1 MNTQNTLEQM
11 QKLNL
16 YGMIKQYE
24 AILGHPIHEHPESHT
39 LLGMLTEAE
48 TQYRSHKRTTRNLS
62 RSKLRY
68 NALPEQIHCGSE
80 RGISKEQ
87 LLQLCDGTYI
97 EKGETVLI
105 SGSTGTG
112 KSFLAC
118 ALGRQACLNDYSTLY
133 FSMSRFI
140 ETISAARLDGTY
152 VKLVNQI
159 ARAPLLI
166 LDDFGLNPLDHK
178 IRLTLLEMKE
188 FERLSFINNLQLKMH
203 TSMCSGCRDY
213 MKQSKLINELLN
225 KSRSTSV
232 VVENTE
238 ELEEPNTKKLTRL

>member
-178 IRLTLLEMKE
+178 IRLTLLDILEDRYGKHATIITSQLPVNKWYEYIGEPTLADAIMD
-188 FERLSFINNLQLKMH
+188 RLTAHAHKISLLG
-203 TSMCSGCRDY
+203 TSLR
-213 MKQSKLINELLN
+213 
-225 KSRSTSV
+225 
-232 VVENTE
+232 
-238 ELEEPNTKKLTRL
+238 KKK

>member
-16 YGMIKQYE
+16 YGMSKQYE
-24 AILGHPIHEHPESHT
+24 VILGHPTHEHPESHT
-39 LLGMLTEAE
+39 LLAMLTEAE
-48 TQYRSHKRTTRNLS
+48 TQYRSHKRTSRNLS

-118 ALGRQACLNDYSTLY
+118 ALGRQACLSDYGTLY

-178 IRLTLLEMKE
+178 IRLTLLDILEDRYGKHATIITSQLPVNKWYEYIGEPTLADAIMD
-188 FERLSFINNLQLKMH
+188 RLTAHAHKISLLG
-203 TSMCSGCRDY
+203 TSLR
-213 MKQSKLINELLN
+213 
-225 KSRSTSV
+225 
-232 VVENTE
+232 
-238 ELEEPNTKKLTRL
+238 KKK

>member
-16 YGMIKQYE
+16 CGMIKQYE

-39 LLGMLTEAE
+39 LLAMLTEAE

-118 ALGRQACLNDYSTLY
+118 ALGRQACLNDYGTVY

-178 IRLTLLEMKE
+178 IRLTLLDILEDRYGKHATIITSQLPVNKWYEYIGEPTLADAIMD
-188 FERLSFINNLQLKMH
+188 RLTAHAHKISLLG
-203 TSMCSGCRDY
+203 TSLR
-213 MKQSKLINELLN
+213 
-225 KSRSTSV
+225 
-232 VVENTE
+232 
-238 ELEEPNTKKLTRL
+238 KKK